1 MKTQVK
7 KTIFIAML
15 AIVSFSNIAHAQ
27 YTKLLDFAG
36 ATNGIIPEGSLISD
50 GTFLYGMTSQGG
62 TNGQGTIFKIMPNGT
77 GYVKL
82 LDFDGGITG
91 SYSSGSLIFDG
102 TFLYGMTGAGG
113 TNGRGTIFKI
123 MPNGSGYEKLLDFVD
138 TINGS
143 YPFGSLISDGTFLYG
158 MTSEGGTNDKGTI
171 FKIMPNGSGYV
182 KLLDFVDTTNGSHPR
197 DNLISDGTFL
207 YGMTSRG
214 GTNELGTIFKI
225 MPNGTGYLKLL
236 DFVDV
241 SNGSYPNGNLI
252 SDGTFLYGLTVEGG
266 TNSLGTIFKITP
278 NGTGFVK
285 LLDFAG
291 VTNGSSP
298 HGSLISDGTFLYGM
312 TQMGGTNDMGT
323 IFKIMPDGTGFVKL
337 LDFDS
342 TNGNYPYGALI
353 SNGTFLYGM
362 TSGGGTNNQGV
373 MFKYSLAAVGIDELS
388 MDNNELSIYPNPAI
402 DNVTISLNAAM
413 QNAQVG
419 IYNVFGQKVYSAVL
433 TTKQET
439 INTNQFSSGIY
450 FVKVSNREKTFTKKL
465 IIE

>member
-1 MKTQVK
+1 
-7 KTIFIAML
+7 ML

-27 YTKLLDFAG
+27 YTKLSDFED
-36 ATNGIIPEGSLISD
+36 ATNGRFPE
-50 GTFLYGMTSQGG
+50 
-62 TNGQGTIFKIMPNGT
+62 
-77 GYVKL
+77 
-82 LDFDGGITG
+82 
-91 SYSSGSLIFDG
+91 
-102 TFLYGMTGAGG
+102 
-113 TNGRGTIFKI
+113 
-123 MPNGSGYEKLLDFVD
+123 
-138 TINGS
+138 
-143 YPFGSLISDGTFLYG
+143 GSLISDGTFLYG
-158 MTSEGGTNDKGTI
+158 MTSEGGTNDMGTI
-171 FKIMPNGSGYV
+171 FKIMPNGSGYE
-182 KLLDFVDTTNGSHPR
+182 KLLDFEGATNGSHPYGS
-197 DNLISDGTFL
+197 LVSDGTFL
-207 YGMTSRG
+207 YGMTSEG
-214 GTNELGTIFKI
+214 GTNDAGTIFKIMPNGSGYSKLLDFAGATNGSYHYGSLFSDGTFLCGMTSEGGTNDVGTIFKIMPNGTGFIKLLDFNSTNGSSPYGSLISVGTFLYGMTFGGGTNDVGTIFKI

-236 DFVDV
+236 DFADV

-252 SDGTFLYGLTVEGG
+252 SDGTFLYGLTVAGG
-266 TNSLGTIFKITP
+266 TNSLGTIFKIMP

-342 TNGNYPYGALI
+342 TNGNYPNGSLI

-373 MFKYSLAAVGIDELS
+373 MFKYSLAAVSIDELS
-388 MDNNELSIYPNPAI
+388 MDNNELSIYPNPAS

-450 FVKVSNREKTFTKKL
+450 LVKVSNREKTFTKKL